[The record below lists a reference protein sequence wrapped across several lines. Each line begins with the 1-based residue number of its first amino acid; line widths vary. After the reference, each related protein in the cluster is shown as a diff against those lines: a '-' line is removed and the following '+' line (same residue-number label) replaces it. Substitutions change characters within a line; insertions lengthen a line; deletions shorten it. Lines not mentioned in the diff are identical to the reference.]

1 MLSSELKLRIL
12 RGLGGTI
19 VIDKSLPLAS
29 FRSSE
34 SLSTAG
40 GVLGIGVMFGD
51 GIGEGGG
58 VSGITVMSCWGVG
71 GVSGLS
77 ATPSRGG
84 VSGKSVEKK
93 KIHVLTHH
101 NSKILLK
108 FTFTLICTV
117 FVQIVFTC

>member
-1 MLSSELKLRIL
+1 
-12 RGLGGTI
+12 
-19 VIDKSLPLAS
+19 
-29 FRSSE
+29 
-34 SLSTAG
+34 
-40 GVLGIGVMFGD
+40 MFGD

-101 NSKILLK
+101 NSKIQKYK
-108 FTFTLICTV
+108 FTFTLICTG
-117 FVQIVFTC
+117 FMQIVFTC